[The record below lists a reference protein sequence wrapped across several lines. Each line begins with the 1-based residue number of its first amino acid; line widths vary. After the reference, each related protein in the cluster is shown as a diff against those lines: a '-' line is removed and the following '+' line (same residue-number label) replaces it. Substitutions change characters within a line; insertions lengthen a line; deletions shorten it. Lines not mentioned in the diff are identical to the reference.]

1 MRIFSSTTGD
11 PMLLDREGG
20 LHAFGA
26 ELREFVGSSLGN
38 HSFSAETTGS
48 AEPYAEF
55 LCGLRVEKL
64 EGAGSKVRVADDRWL
79 ELKASASDLKGLCDT
94 LSQIR
99 NGEHTH
105 FRAFPVSL
113 VLEADDTWPGF
124 ANEG

>member
-20 LHAFGA
+20 LHTLGS
-26 ELREFVGSSLGN
+26 ELREFVGSSFGAR
-38 HSFSAETTGS
+38 SFSAETTGS
-48 AEPYAEF
+48 AEPYTEF
-55 LCGLRVEKL
+55 LYGLRVEKL
-64 EGAGSKVRVADDRWL
+64 EGGVPKARVADDRWL
-79 ELKASASDLKGLCDT
+79 ELKASASDLEGLCER
-94 LSQIR
+94 LAKLR

-105 FRAFPVSL
+105 FHAAPVSL